1 MFNFQMSR
9 EEVEKL
15 LDLQVQTG
23 NMSEQLKEE
32 KLREFDM
39 LTQQRAGGVP
49 NQQYGQM
56 NGMPNQQFGQ
66 VNEMPGQADR
76 VKYPRIKPQEGYLNT
91 PEMIGTLVIAILIV
105 VAAKKGSAAFVG
117 LLMGILFTYI
127 GVKIIFKDRKEG
139 KRIQFISI
147 VAAIVG
153 VLMLGYGFF
162 KIFGSDG
169 AQSEFDR
176 IGNAILPFII
186 IGVGFAIIIGYAV
199 SVSAMKKR
207 YTIPVQATCIQLVIP
222 RNGARSPR
230 MRAPMYEYWY
240 NGEKRRT
247 FKNVFSNRG
256 NPAINEIREIYVS
269 ATDDGG
275 YYDPVG
281 SKTQFIFTI
290 LIGLIFIV
298 IGGIVVY
305 LSYFR

>member
-1 MFNFQMSR
+1 MTNSLKEVSFIKSLKKTIRLKGKVINMFNFQMSR

-39 LTQQRAGGVP
+39 LMQQRKGG
-49 NQQYGQM
+49 
-56 NGMPNQQFGQ
+56 
-66 VNEMPGQADR
+66 

-305 LSYFR
+305 LSL

>member
-1 MFNFQMSR
+1 MTNSLKEVSFIKSLKKTIRLKGKMINMFNFQMSR

-15 LDLQVQTG
+15 LELQVQTG

-39 LTQQRAGGVP
+39 LMQQRTGG
-49 NQQYGQM
+49 
-56 NGMPNQQFGQ
+56 
-66 VNEMPGQADR
+66 

-127 GVKIIFKDRKEG
+127 GIKIIFKDRKEG
-139 KRIQFISI
+139 KRIQFIPI

-153 VLMLGYGFF
+153 VLMMGYGFF

-186 IGVGFAIIIGYAV
+186 IAVGFALIIGYAV
-199 SVSAMKKR
+199 SVNSLKKR

-256 NPAINEIREIYVS
+256 NPAVNEVREIYVS
-269 ATDDGG
+269 ANDDGG